1 MFKRLVQLFFLLVLV
16 AVAGLVW
23 FSWYAS
29 TPLLVPVGA
38 AESSASGESMI
49 MEPVETVSADGTAIA
64 GYLVRPR
71 LSGTLTPRQN
81 RVRDALK
88 LRGNMTHLD
97 EKPELVVICT
107 SWDNGVQGSLPLAEG
122 LTGAGYSCLVWN
134 PRGRDN
140 ARQYCTYGLKE
151 YADVT
156 ALLDA
161 VAEKTG
167 GLPPVAAVGQGFGAA
182 VLLKAASEDP
192 RIRCMVSMDCF
203 PSLKTVAMREM
214 EQDWGKTLCY
224 PAFWL
229 MDAGVAWRADFSTFD
244 VAPVD
249 YALKLDYPAMVVCT
263 NQYFFSTLEDSLSIY
278 DSLKNDKKQLYESIR
293 EGEPYGTKERT
304 FLPVIEGK
312 KGQKSEKTYKVNVYD
327 GDDELQAGIAEWIH
341 DNTRMPMPRVLMNE
355 SYRFPVTAAAPS
367 GR

>member
-263 NQYFFSTLEDSLSIY
+263 NQYFFPLWKI
-278 DSLKNDKKQLYESIR
+278 
-293 EGEPYGTKERT
+293 P
-304 FLPVIEGK
+304 
-312 KGQKSEKTYKVNVYD
+312 
-327 GDDELQAGIAEWIH
+327 
-341 DNTRMPMPRVLMNE
+341 
-355 SYRFPVTAAAPS
+355 
-367 GR
+367 